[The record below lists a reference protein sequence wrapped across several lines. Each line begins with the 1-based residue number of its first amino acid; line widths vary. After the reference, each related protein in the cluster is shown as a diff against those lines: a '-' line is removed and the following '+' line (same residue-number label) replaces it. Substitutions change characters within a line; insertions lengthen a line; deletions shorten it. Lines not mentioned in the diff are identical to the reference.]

1 MGNNMMNQN
10 MFFSKMYNN
19 MMNPEYIENMMNQWR
34 EISEKDPVM
43 AYSMMRQINPII
55 LNKMNELTN
64 ERKMKNNNDSFT
76 NNEEPI
82 PEYERIDIESNPLNK
97 YIENAINIS
106 YTMKLDIQ
114 KQKISNP
121 NLFINITETLSHP
134 GLLSNKQ
141 PSNADYK
148 YLLCLIGKILEN
160 NNVTVGI
167 YKNYNEKDRVELSTV
182 QFIFSGLINKKKYK
196 LKFSNE
202 INENYFLCIRHD
214 LSYRKTFI
222 EDKKTKI
229 SQLLNIDKKLL
240 ILTNPRMENNLYLDL
255 AFNPEVGILDD
266 NFIKQALIRGEII
279 DCQTMPLLEGCK
291 LSPSIFDPQYHKFYG
306 PSINFFNLRRGG
318 EEYIQPISWTAYGFD
333 VSGKYDFGNDNWL
346 GNNNEEGEFAVAYYG
361 INKVNHNYF
370 SSEIFL

>member
-1 MGNNMMNQN
+1 MMSNMMFMNNKNKYFFNNNMNNPMYRNFMGNNMMNQN
-10 MFFSKMYNN
+10 MIFSNMYNN
-19 MMNPEYIENMMNQWR
+19 MMNPEYIENMVNQWL
-34 EISEKDPVM
+34 EISEKNPVM
-43 AYSMMRQINPII
+43 AYSMMRQINPMI

-64 ERKMKNNNDSFT
+64 ERKMNNNNNSNDSFNN
-76 NNEEPI
+76 NNEEVI
-82 PEYERIDIESNPLNK
+82 PEYETIDIESNPLNK

-121 NLFINITETLSHP
+121 GLFVNITETLSQP

-182 QFIFSGLINKKKYK
+182 QFIFSGLINKKKYT

-214 LSYRKTFI
+214 LAYRKKFI
-222 EDKKTKI
+222 EEKKNK
-229 SQLLNIDKKLL
+229 
-240 ILTNPRMENNLYLDL
+240 
-255 AFNPEVGILDD
+255 
-266 NFIKQALIRGEII
+266 NFP
-279 DCQTMPLLEGCK
+279 T
-291 LSPSIFDPQYHKFYG
+291 F
-306 PSINFFNLRRGG
+306 
-318 EEYIQPISWTAYGFD
+318 
-333 VSGKYDFGNDNWL
+333 KY
-346 GNNNEEGEFAVAYYG
+346 
-361 INKVNHNYF
+361 
-370 SSEIFL
+370 